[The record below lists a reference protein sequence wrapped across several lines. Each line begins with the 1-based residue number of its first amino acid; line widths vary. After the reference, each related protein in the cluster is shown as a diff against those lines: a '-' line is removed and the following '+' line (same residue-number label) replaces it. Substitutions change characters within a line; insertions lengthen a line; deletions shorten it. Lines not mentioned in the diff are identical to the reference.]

1 MGKIMASQMNQ
12 SFNQF
17 QPQKPATQRSH
28 ANFIE
33 ALKSI
38 GTQTVSSIGKDVVG
52 GVTKNFVQDLTGS
65 RIDQPEKQQN
75 SQEIEARI
83 KSEALALQRHREIT
97 ETKIFDRKE
106 EEVKAKISAIKEQL
120 KLLIKELAGMDKE
133 LEKAIEEEIV
143 NPGTYHLNFFEKLR
157 KFLIDLRKRVADSAN
172 WLEISSQRKAAQ
184 QGYWGNVKK
193 SGTKYMLSQERT
205 LATQA
210 G

>member
-1 MGKIMASQMNQ
+1 MNQ
-12 SFNQF
+12 NFNQF
-17 QPQKPATQRSH
+17 QPKKPTNQRSH

-38 GTQTVSSIGKDVVG
+38 GGQTASSFGGDVIG
-52 GVTKNFVQDLTGS
+52 GVTKDFIQDITGS
-65 RIDQPEKQQN
+65 RPDAKHQEN
-75 SQEIEARI
+75 SQDIEAKIRQQT
-83 KSEALALQRHREIT
+83 EALQRHREVT

-106 EEVKAKISAIKEQL
+106 EEVKAKIAAIKEQL
-120 KLLIKELAGMDKE
+120 QFLVKELAGMDKE

-143 NPGTYHLNFFEKLR
+143 NPGTYHLSFFEKLR

-172 WLEISSQRKAAQ
+172 WLEISAQRKAAQ

-193 SGTKYMLSQERT
+193 AGTKYLLSQERT

>member
-1 MGKIMASQMNQ
+1 MSKQMNQ
-12 SFNQF
+12 QSNPF
-17 QPQKPATQRSH
+17 QTKKPSTQRNH

-38 GTQTVSSIGKDVVG
+38 GGQTASSFTKDVIG
-52 GVTKNFVQDLTGS
+52 GVSKNFVQDLTGS
-65 RIDQPEKQQN
+65 RIDQNNPERNQD
-75 SQEIEARI
+75 IEAQIRQ
-83 KSEALALQRHREIT
+83 ETLAIQRHREVN

-106 EEVKAKISAIKEQL
+106 VEVKAKIEAIKEQL
-120 KLLIKELAGMDKE
+120 QMLVQELAGMDQS

-157 KFLIDLRKRVADSAN
+157 KILLDLRKRVVDSAN
-172 WLEISSQRKAAQ
+172 WLETSSQRKAAQ

>member
-1 MGKIMASQMNQ
+1 MSDQMNQ

-17 QPQKPATQRSH
+17 QPKKPASQKNH
-28 ANFIE
+28 ASFIE

-38 GTQTVSSIGKDVVG
+38 GSQTASSLGGDVVG
-52 GVTKNFVQDLTGS
+52 GVAKDFVHDLTGS
-65 RIDQPEKQQN
+65 RIPRRDQEN
-75 SQEIEARI
+75 SQDIESRI
-83 KSEALALQRHREIT
+83 RQEALALQRHREVN

-106 EEVKAKISAIKEQL
+106 EEVKAKIAAIKEQL

-133 LEKAIEEEIV
+133 LEKAIEEETV

-157 KFLIDLRKRVADSAN
+157 TFLLDLRKKVADSAN
-172 WLEISSQRKAAQ
+172 WLEVSNQRKASQ
-184 QGYWGNVKK
+184 QGYWGNVKR
-193 SGTKYMLSQERT
+193 SGTKYLLSQERT